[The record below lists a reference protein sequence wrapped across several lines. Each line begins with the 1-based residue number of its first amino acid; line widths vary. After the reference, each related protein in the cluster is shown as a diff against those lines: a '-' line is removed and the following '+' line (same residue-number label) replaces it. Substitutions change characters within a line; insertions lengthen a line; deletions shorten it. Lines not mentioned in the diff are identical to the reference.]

1 MGRGRGREQ
10 SERPTMSSNQR
21 RAWEWC
27 HPANHMSHVTVSTR
41 EYVWNTDIFLLTV
54 LWKTTGRQVNILMT
68 ERSQSSVM
76 IFQFVYFTNTS
87 DLIWWLDVDT
97 DSVRSALNQRS
108 PERRWGRCS
117 LKPSPEKLP
126 GFFLFKE
133 HFWKV
138 SDELL
143 HVHSFLVC
151 FSTEHL
157 LKVPRRVPVEQPL
170 SPKHCRCVNVSLLTF
185 RNRSRNTVSV
195 EQRVVPR

>member
-1 MGRGRGREQ
+1 
-10 SERPTMSSNQR
+10 MSPSQ
-21 RAWEWC
+21 
-27 HPANHMSHVTVSTR
+27 PHVTCHRFNSWICLKHWYFSFDSFVKDDR
-41 EYVWNTDIFLLTV
+41 P
-54 LWKTTGRQVNILMT
+54 RQKKFHVNILMT
-68 ERSQSSVM
+68 ECSQSSVM

-133 HFWKV
+133 HFRKV